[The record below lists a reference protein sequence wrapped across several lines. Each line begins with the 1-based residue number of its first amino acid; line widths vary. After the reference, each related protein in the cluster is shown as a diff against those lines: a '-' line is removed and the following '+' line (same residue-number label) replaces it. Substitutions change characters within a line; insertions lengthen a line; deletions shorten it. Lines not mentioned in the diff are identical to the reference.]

1 MDVINDPGWC
11 RRDDV
16 LLRSSGYL
24 LMEDITYVPRGQW
37 GLTESNESSEIGSFK
52 RKMYDFKV
60 RFIVISFIFSF
71 SLFVFLFNLMMMI
84 MTPFYHPLIPSNI
97 TFTNPLDIK
106 SYL

>member
-1 MDVINDPGWC
+1 MDVINDTGWC
-11 RRDDV
+11 HRDVV

-37 GLTESNESSEIGSFK
+37 GLSESSGIGSFK

-71 SLFVFLFNLMMMI
+71 SLFVFLFNLMMI
-84 MTPFYHPLIPSNI
+84 MTPFYHPLFP
-97 TFTNPLDIK
+97 
-106 SYL
+106 